1 MSVERATE
9 KEDVWHPLVRGGVH
23 MKDVKKN
30 IFTRLFIYDIYRK
43 KCISYR
49 RTFMGK
55 HETNKINCNT
65 GTFLVKYTHILK

>member
-1 MSVERATE
+1 
-9 KEDVWHPLVRGGVH
+9 